1 MSVIGALHG
10 QPQRFPVF
18 VRVAETRSIVGAART
33 LGSAPRRW
41 ASGSPAWKKLGV
53 RLFHRST
60 RSITLTAEGS
70 LFLERS
76 RRILAEIEATEL
88 ELSQSR
94 ETRAG
99 ACGQPAAGQRAGPA
113 GARRFHAGLSGH
125 RADLDF
131 SDRVVDVV
139 DEGFDVVLRTG
150 QPVDS
155 RLSMRELGEF
165 QLKLVGSPTYFAR
178 HGTPRCPEDLLRHCL
193 HYRFSNTGRLEE
205 WPLRRADGEARRR
218 FRCRWSATTSRPA
231 SASPCATRASPA
243 CRTSRSARLREG
255 RLVSVLDAFCER
267 RARFFL
273 LWPSGRQVSPKL
285 RAFIDFVAP
294 RVIAT
299 LG

>member
-1 MSVIGALHG
+1 MDSLSG
-10 QPQRFPVF
+10 FTVF

-33 LGSAPRRW
+33 LGVSASAVGKRVARLEEARRAPVPPQHPQHHPDRRRQPVPR
-41 ASGSPAWKKLGV
+41 AQPAHPG
-53 RLFHRST
+53 RDRSH
-60 RSITLTAEGS
+60 
-70 LFLERS
+70 
-76 RRILAEIEATEL
+76 
-88 ELSQSR
+88 
-94 ETRAG
+94 RAG
-99 ACGQPAAGQRAGPA
+99 AVAKPRDPARAPAGQPAAGQRAGPA

-178 HGTPRCPEDLLRHCL
+178 HGTPRCPEDLLRHTCL

-218 FRCRWSATTSRPA
+218 SRCQWSATTSRPA

-243 CRTSRSARLREG
+243 CRTSRSARREG
-255 RLVSVLDAFCER
+255 RLVSVLDTFCER

>member
-1 MSVIGALHG
+1 LRQFHNVLLYMMLFASLVTALLGFWVDSAVILLAVVVNALIG
-10 QPQRFPVF
+10 F
-18 VRVAETRSIVGAART
+18 VQEGKAANALDAIRDMLSLHALVLPT
-33 LGSAPRRW
+33 LADFMQAYPD
-41 ASGSPAWKKLGV
+41 
-53 RLFHRST
+53 
-60 RSITLTAEGS
+60 
-70 LFLERS
+70 
-76 RRILAEIEATEL
+76 IEL
-88 ELSQSR
+88 
-94 ETRAG
+94 
-99 ACGQPAAGQRAGPA
+99 
-113 GARRFHAGLSGH
+113 
-125 RADLDF
+125 DLDF

-165 QLKLVGSPTYFAR
+165 QLKLVGSPAYFAR
-178 HGTPRCPEDLLRHCL
+178 HGTPRCPEDLLRHTCL
-193 HYRFSNTGRLEE
+193 HYRFPNTGRLEE
-205 WPLRRADGEARRR
+205 WPLRCADGE
-218 FRCRWSATTSRPA
+218 
-231 SASPCATRASPA
+231 SPPQIPVSMVCNNIETRVCFALRDQGIA
-243 CRTSRSARLREG
+243 CLPDFSIREALREG